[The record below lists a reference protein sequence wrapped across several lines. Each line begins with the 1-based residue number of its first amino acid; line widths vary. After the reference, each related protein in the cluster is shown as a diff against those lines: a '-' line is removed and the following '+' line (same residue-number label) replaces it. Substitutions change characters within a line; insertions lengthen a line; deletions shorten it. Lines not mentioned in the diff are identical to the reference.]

1 MSQRRPHRALRR
13 LAPFVAA
20 VLTLALVAPAAA
32 AHGDDEVQTSEI
44 TVTLTSSQTVL
55 EQVGRGGEV
64 TYGWNELQGE
74 AATDSGD
81 VSVTLLG
88 NVQYTNGSGPFFGF
102 LTLKFASQ
110 STLGL
115 RIVKGTAEKQSDGS
129 TDLKAKLKVIDGTAA
144 MTGAKGGGSFTGGR
158 SADLGS
164 PIEITIT
171 LKLKLA

>member
-1 MSQRRPHRALRR
+1 MPRR
-13 LAPFVAA
+13 LAPVVAA
-20 VLTLALVAPAAA
+20 VLALALVAPAASA
-32 AHGDDEVQTSEI
+32 QGSEVEKSTI
-44 TVTLTSSQTVL
+44 TVTLTSTQSIL
-55 EQVGRGGEV
+55 EQVGRGGDI

-88 NVQYTNGSGPFFGF
+88 NVQYTKGSGPFFGF
-102 LTLKFASQ
+102 LTLKFASD

-115 RIVKGTAEKQSDGS
+115 RIVKGTATKQSDGS
-129 TDLKAKLKVIDGTAA
+129 TDLDAKLKVIDGTAA

-158 SADLGS
+158 SADVGS

-171 LKLKLA
+171 LKLKLS

>member
-1 MSQRRPHRALRR
+1 MSQPRHHRAFRR

-20 VLTLALVAPAAA
+20 VLTLALVAPGAAA
-32 AHGDDEVQTSEI
+32 QGDDEVQQSTI

-55 EQVGRGGEV
+55 TQVGRGGDI
-64 TYGWNELQGE
+64 TYGWNLLEGE

-81 VSVTLLG
+81 VSVSLLG
-88 NVQYTNGSGPFFGF
+88 NVVYDKGSGPFFGF
-102 LTLKFASQ
+102 LTLKFASL

-115 RIVKGTAEKQSDGS
+115 RIVKGSATKQSDGS
-129 TDLKAKLKVIDGTAA
+129 TDLDAKLKVIEGTAA